1 MPSSPHGKWATT
13 MFSLAPSLTSPIN
26 SSTNTET
33 YLQTSNLAE
42 AMLIT
47 SGRQARAKEME
58 RAKAKAADLAASC
71 IGTKM
76 KSRQTNA
83 HAQITIRSA
92 QQCTSLSMTPL
103 KDHRTT
109 RSPSALAHLH
119 DQARQWLTRYM
130 AATRL
135 HRSTAIPIRNC
146 TTTATTTD
154 GTYPTP
160 DQNAESC
167 QTTHPTPEPKRKPHL
182 PRIPPLWET
191 MPSNQYAPMVA
202 NVPSSGHGDNTAIDY
217 NLQGPT
223 SPRHPRPTSL
233 LHYLQPRV
241 SSTIATQSPVLEHRV
256 FSIYSPTVTFTS
268 DSGATD
274 ILMR

>member
-1 MPSSPHGKWATT
+1 
-13 MFSLAPSLTSPIN
+13 
-26 SSTNTET
+26 
-33 YLQTSNLAE
+33 
-42 AMLIT
+42 MLIK
-47 SGRQARAKEME
+47 SGRQARAKEKE
-58 RAKAKAADLAASC
+58 REKANGSTIRAKANRTKAKAADLAASY

-76 KSRQTNA
+76 MSRHTNA

-92 QQCTSLSMTPL
+92 QQCTSLSMTPR
-103 KDHRTT
+103 KYHRMTL
-109 RSPSALAHLH
+109 SPSILAHLH

-135 HRSTAIPIRNC
+135 HRSPAATAIPIRNC

-160 DQNAESC
+160 DLNAESC

-182 PRIPPLWET
+182 PRTPPLWET

-202 NVPSSGHGDNTAIDY
+202 NVPTSSHGDNTATDY

-233 LHYLQPRV
+233 LHHLRGCQE
-241 SSTIATQSPVLEHRV
+241 L
-256 FSIYSPTVTFTS
+256 
-268 DSGATD
+268 
-274 ILMR
+274 

>member
-1 MPSSPHGKWATT
+1 
-13 MFSLAPSLTSPIN
+13 
-26 SSTNTET
+26 
-33 YLQTSNLAE
+33 
-42 AMLIT
+42 
-47 SGRQARAKEME
+47 
-58 RAKAKAADLAASC
+58 LAASY

-76 KSRQTNA
+76 MSRHTNA

-92 QQCTSLSMTPL
+92 QQCTSLSMTPR
-103 KDHRTT
+103 KYHRMTL
-109 RSPSALAHLH
+109 SPSILAHLH

-135 HRSTAIPIRNC
+135 HRSPAATAIPIRNC

-160 DQNAESC
+160 DLNAESC

-182 PRIPPLWET
+182 PRTPPLWET

-202 NVPSSGHGDNTAIDY
+202 NVPTSSHGDNTATDY

-233 LHYLQPRV
+233 LHHLRGCQE
-241 SSTIATQSPVLEHRV
+241 L
-256 FSIYSPTVTFTS
+256 
-268 DSGATD
+268 
-274 ILMR
+274 